1 MSTVKVNEVK
11 HLSNTGTA
19 NIRLESNATTNLQ
32 ATSTLGLTVTGT
44 LTVSGVSTLNG
55 NTIVGNAS
63 SDTMSLI
70 STVSGFNN
78 FSGFT
83 GEIRMYAGNAAGDSP
98 PAGWLYCNGDTIS
111 STIDDGGV
119 NAGGTHYNA
128 DGKGNDYQPLFNLLK
143 ASSDWGNSSSASWGT
158 DKVKVP
164 DFRSRSPVGIATGAA
179 AAADARSTGV
189 ALPTGLTGR
198 TLGDGT
204 SIADGST
211 LVGKETHALTIAEL
225 AVHTHASTIVANST
239 GVDQGSHTHSFAHT
253 HNLSAHTHTSAAHT
267 HSSAA
272 HSHDMN
278 SHVHGLNSHYHNVP
292 QNTTAAGSPHRHKS
306 AVEGYAD
313 FTQANGNNA
322 TANSSLWHWTD
333 YESAHT
339 HTVPA
344 INSDG
349 PNTSNTQGPDPGNT
363 ATVTPGNT
371 GSTTPGVT
379 GTPSANVTAGQ
390 STSTTGSTDPAI
402 TDPTHTHTLTAVSTG
417 SGTAHTILSPII
429 AVNYIIKV

>member
-19 NIRLESNATTNLQ
+19 NIVLESNATTNLQ

-111 STIDDGGV
+111 STIDDGGT
-119 NAGGTHYNA
+119 NLGGTHYNA

-179 AAADARSTGV
+179 NAADARSTGV

-211 LVGKETHALTIAEL
+211 LVGKETHALVIAEL
-225 AVHTHASTIVANST
+225 ALHTHVMTNPSSLTGTTISNPT
-239 GVDQGSHTHSFAHT
+239 
-253 HNLSAHTHTSAAHT
+253 HTHTYTHTHGTPGSTTGTESAAHD
-267 HSSAA
+267 HNIRQGYNAGAEDAQGIGSSWGGEGVFWSSQ
-272 HSHDMN
+272 H
-278 SHVHGLNSHYHNVP
+278 LN
-292 QNTTAAGSPHRHKS
+292 
-306 AVEGYAD
+306 
-313 FTQANGNNA
+313 NN
-322 TANSSLWHWTD
+322 NSS
-333 YESAHT
+333 HT
-339 HTVPA
+339 HTVPT
-344 INSDG
+344 G
-349 PNTSNTQGPDPGNT
+349 TTTSQS
-363 ATVTPGNT
+363 A
-371 GSTTPGVT
+371 STTSATAPGQ
-379 GTPSANVTAGQ
+379 AL
-390 STSTTGSTDPAI
+390 TDPQ
-402 TDPTHTHTLTAVSTG
+402 HTHISTAANTG

>member
-1 MSTVKVNEVK
+1 MSTLKVNEVR
-11 HLSNTGTA
+11 HLSNSGTE
-19 NIRLESNATTNLQ
+19 NIKLESNGTTTLQ

-44 LTVSGVSTLNG
+44 LNVSGLSTFTG
-55 NTIVGNAS
+55 NVVVGDATT
-63 SDTMSLI
+63 DTVDLKSKV
-70 STVSGFNN
+70 TGFNN

-83 GEIRMYAGNAAGDSP
+83 GEIRMYSGNEGPDAP
-98 PAGWLYCNGDTIS
+98 PTGWLYCNGDTIS
-111 STIDDGGV
+111 QLTGHS
-119 NAGGTHYNA
+119 GTHYNA
-128 DGKGNDYQPLFNLLK
+128 DGKGNDYEALFNLLK
-143 ASSDWGNSSSASWGT
+143 TNSNWGNSGSPSWGA
-158 DKVKVP
+158 DAVKLP
-164 DFRSRSPVGIATGAA
+164 DFRSRSPVGVHTGAA
-179 AAADARSTGV
+179 N
-189 ALPTGLTGR
+189 ALPTGLTAR
-198 TLGDGT
+198 TIGIGT